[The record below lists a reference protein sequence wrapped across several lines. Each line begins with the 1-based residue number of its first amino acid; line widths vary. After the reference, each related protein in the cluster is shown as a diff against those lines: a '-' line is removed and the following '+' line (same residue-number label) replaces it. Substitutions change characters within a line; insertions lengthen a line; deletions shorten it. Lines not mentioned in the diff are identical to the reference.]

1 MLAPLAVSAAAL
13 LGGYLGFSALAAH
26 RFLHPPRLV
35 CDWHPGVLGLRYEEF
50 RVEGLDGVEL
60 RGWMVRGDGGGGET
74 VLVLHGYT
82 RSRWDDKYVCP
93 SVYMLAGMGFSVAV
107 YDQRGH
113 GLSGGYTTLG
123 HRELGDAL
131 RVIRELRR
139 LFPEE
144 TRRIGVLGFSLG
156 GAVAVMLAASGEAPV
171 EAVVADSPYMDII
184 ESARG
189 WIGRSPQPLRG
200 LLRASFPVIAWLV
213 SRRIGVPPEEL
224 RLYRYAAALRK
235 PLLIVAGERDDL
247 VPLASIR
254 RFYEEAR
261 ARGARVEL
269 WVTPSGHVE
278 SLRDDPRGYAERVG
292 GFLEGWLRRGA

>member
-1 MLAPLAVSAAAL
+1 MLAPLAASAAAL

-50 RVEGLDGVEL
+50 EAEGVDGARL
-60 RGWMVRGDGGGGET
+60 RGWMVRGEGGGGET
-74 VLVLHGYT
+74 VVVLHGYT

-93 SVYMLAGMGFSVAV
+93 SVYMLARMGFSVAV

-113 GLSGGYTTLG
+113 GQSEGYTTLG

-131 RVIRELRR
+131 RVLQELRR

-144 TRRIGVLGFSLG
+144 TRRMGVLGFSLG
-156 GAVAVMLAASGEAPV
+156 GAVAVMLAASEEAPV
-171 EAVVADSPYMDII
+171 EAVAADSPYMDIL

-189 WIGRSPQPLRG
+189 WIRRSSQPLRG
-200 LLRASFPVIAWLV
+200 MLQASFPVIVWLV
-213 SRRIGVPPEEL
+213 SRRIGVSPEGL
-224 RLYRYAAALRK
+224 RLYRYASSLRK

-247 VPLASIR
+247 VPLESIK

-261 ARGARVEL
+261 SRGALVEL
-269 WVTPSGHVE
+269 WVTSSGHVE

-292 GFLEGWLRRGA
+292 GFLAGWLRHGA